1 MYRISLTLLGF
12 IGLVSCSEEK
22 QVVLELVNPTQE
34 MAEISYK
41 QYSGNGK
48 EVMKSF
54 HKVVDSSKNQAD
66 SIIGYKE
73 DLKKVSSK
81 GHLIK
86 LENPIQ
92 ENELAVSSA
101 LNSDKPIHFLDPVLE
116 KLIRKK
122 IDKPRGAIFCR
133 DVEGITMFSY
143 NAYSSQE
150 KIQNISGLEH
160 LVNLKELV
168 LFFNEISDPVPLYNL
183 AKLRRLYIE
192 DANLTV
198 EQIEEVKSKLPDC
211 LIYF

>member
-34 MAEISYK
+34 IAEISYK

-48 EVMKSF
+48 EVMKNF
-54 HKVVDSSKNQAD
+54 HKVVGSSKNQAD

-73 DLKKVSSK
+73 DLKKVSFK
-81 GHLIK
+81 DHLIK

-150 KIQNISGLEH
+150 KI
-160 LVNLKELV
+160 
-168 LFFNEISDPVPLYNL
+168 
-183 AKLRRLYIE
+183 
-192 DANLTV
+192 
-198 EQIEEVKSKLPDC
+198 
-211 LIYF
+211 